1 LYPIERRNEELWRA
15 SYAERSAHLRY
26 SPLCKIGYLSTLEVG
41 ISDLKQVEC
50 PYCESDQPTA
60 IYRVL
65 RLLA

>member
-1 LYPIERRNEELWRA
+1 M
-15 SYAERSAHLRY
+15 RY